1 MMEQRIDLMKFLQ
14 ILKNRAVT
22 ILLTTLFVSLI
33 AVIVSI
39 YFVKP
44 SYEATEYIIVGK
56 EQNENSFTENQELI
70 RILASAVDLIKSPIV
85 LNAVNNELGN
95 KDSLKE
101 LEEKISVQNNKD
113 SQIIHIVIKES
124 DPEKS
129 KQIAYTVG
137 NVSVKKLNDLLNV
150 KNLKIVSKS
159 ESDISV
165 KQVGNPLINIAIGLF
180 VGLFLGI
187 GLGMLKEYMD
197 NSIQDV
203 SEVEQLLGLPVLG
216 QLHIRKKEKKMIS
229 FHSTMMKR
237 GDLSARG

>member
-1 MMEQRIDLMKFLQ
+1 MEQQIDLKKFLQ

-22 ILLTTLFVSLI
+22 IVLTTLFVASI
-33 AVIVSI
+33 AVIISF

-85 LNAVNNELGN
+85 LNAVNTELGN
-95 KDSLKE
+95 RDSLKK

-124 DPEKS
+124 DPNKS
-129 KQIAYTVG
+129 KKIAYTVG

-180 VGLFLGI
+180 AGLFLGI
-187 GLGMLKEYMD
+187 GLGMLKEYLD

-203 SEVEQLLGLPVLG
+203 LEVEQVLGLPVLG
-216 QLHIRKKEKKMIS
+216 QLHIRKKEKMIP
-229 FHSTMMKR
+229 FQSTMMQR
-237 GDLSARG
+237 GDLSARS

>member
-1 MMEQRIDLMKFLQ
+1 MEQRIDLKKFLR

-22 ILLTTLFVSLI
+22 ILVTTLFVTSI
-33 AVIVSI
+33 AVIASM
-39 YFVKP
+39 YFVKT

-56 EQNENSFTENQELI
+56 EQNENSYTENQELI

-85 LNAVNNELGN
+85 LNAVRTELG
-95 KDSLKE
+95 DQESLKE

-124 DPEKS
+124 DPERS
-129 KQIAYTVG
+129 KRIAYVVG
-137 NVSVKKLNDLLNV
+137 NVSVQKLNDLLNV

-165 KQVGNPLINIAIGLF
+165 KQVGDPLFNIAIGLF
-180 VGLFLGI
+180 AGLFLGI
-187 GLGMLKEYMD
+187 GLGMLKEHLD
-197 NSIQDV
+197 HSIQDA

-216 QLHIRKKEKKMIS
+216 HVHVKRKEKNLIPYKSMQRGEIS
-229 FHSTMMKR
+229 VK
-237 GDLSARG
+237 G

>member
-1 MMEQRIDLMKFLQ
+1 MMEQQIDLIKFFQ

-22 ILLTTLFVSLI
+22 IILTTLFVALI
-33 AVIVSI
+33 TVIISF

-44 SYEATEYIIVGK
+44 TYEATEYIIVGK

-85 LNAVNNELGN
+85 LNAVNAELGN
-95 KDSLKE
+95 GDSLKK

-124 DPEKS
+124 DPDKS
-129 KQIAYTVG
+129 KQIAYTIG

-180 VGLFLGI
+180 AGLFLGI
-187 GLGMLKEYMD
+187 GLGMLKEYLD

-203 SEVEQLLGLPVLG
+203 LEVEQVLGLPVLG
-216 QLHIRKKEKKMIS
+216 QLQIRKKEKMIR
-229 FHSTMMKR
+229 FQLTMMQR
-237 GDLSARG
+237 GDLSARS

>member
-1 MMEQRIDLMKFLQ
+1 MEQGIDLKKFLQ

-22 ILLTTLFVSLI
+22 IIVTTLFITAI
-33 AVIVSI
+33 AVIATI

-56 EQNENSFTENQELI
+56 EQNENSYTENQELI

-85 LNAVNNELGN
+85 LNAVKAELDN
-95 KDSLKE
+95 QDSLKE

-124 DPEKS
+124 DPERS
-129 KQIAYTVG
+129 KQMAYAVG
-137 NVSVKKLNDLLNV
+137 NVSVQKLNDLLNV

-165 KQVGNPLINIAIGLF
+165 KQVGDPLFNIAIGLF

-187 GLGMLKEYMD
+187 GIGVLKEHLD
-197 NSIQDV
+197 QSVQDAF
-203 SEVEQLLGLPVLG
+203 ELERMLGLPVLG
-216 QLHIRKKEKKMIS
+216 NVHVKRKEKRLLQYRSVQRGEIS
-229 FHSTMMKR
+229 VKV
-237 GDLSARG
+237 